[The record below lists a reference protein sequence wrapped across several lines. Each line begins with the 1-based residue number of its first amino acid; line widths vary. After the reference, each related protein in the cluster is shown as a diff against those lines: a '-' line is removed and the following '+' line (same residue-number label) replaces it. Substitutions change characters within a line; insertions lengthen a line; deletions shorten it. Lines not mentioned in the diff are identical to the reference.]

1 MNSKLVHVIESIYAT
16 TSILSIFLSLSL
28 DSSLCRYVSYNK
40 NVTLALNSKGTSIKV
55 VWLRLFRKG
64 LILNDEF

>member
-28 DSSLCRYVSYNK
+28 DSSLCRYVSYK